1 MRDLGS
7 RSLLVIGGSSYA
19 ITLPK
24 DWVRERG
31 VSSKTKV
38 RLLEGPSGELIVSLY
53 SDERSSRARI
63 DLKGKRVKDGA
74 WEIVAAY
81 LDGYDE
87 VEVIRERMVREDIDT
102 LRSTLSKL
110 LGMEV
115 IEEES
120 GRVLARCLIDYSSA
134 NPIDLLSRMK
144 GIISGMLSDLRRASL
159 EGDEETLSLVAERD
173 DDVDRLYFA
182 LVRQVR
188 KAMRNP
194 EIMGKLGLEPIEL
207 LDMRIAAMIL
217 ELIADSLAE
226 LTRCEHLDTFADI
239 LERAYDLFSSAF
251 RSFELRDFRTALEI
265 REAVERS
272 VSDIT
277 SELSG
282 KLIVPL
288 INLLVRIGDLCDLVG
303 PRF

>member
-1 MRDLGS
+1 MKDLGL
-7 RSLLVIGGSSYA
+7 RSLLLIGGSSYA

-24 DWVRERG
+24 EWVRERRVTPG
-31 VSSKTKV
+31 TKA
-38 RLLEGPSGELIVSLY
+38 RLLEGPYGELIVLLGGE
-53 SDERSSRARI
+53 ERGTRARI
-63 DLKGKRVKDGA
+63 ELRDREGA

-87 VEVIRERMVREDIDT
+87 VEVVKARMTKEDSDV

-115 IEEES
+115 LEEGF

-134 NPIDLLSRMK
+134 NPMELLSRMR
-144 GIISGMLSDLRRASL
+144 GIILGMLSDLRRASL
-159 EGDEETLSLVAERD
+159 EGDEEALSLVAERD

-188 KAMRNP
+188 KAIRSP

-217 ELIADSLAE
+217 ELIADSLTE
-226 LTRCEHLDTFADI
+226 LTQCESLSAFADI
-239 LERAYDLFSSAF
+239 LGEAQYLLSSAF
-251 RSFELRDFRTALEI
+251 KSFELRDFREALEV
-265 REAVERS
+265 RKAVERS
-272 VSDIT
+272 L
-277 SELSG
+277 SEVAGRLSG
-282 KLIVPL
+282 KPLVPL

-303 PRF
+303 PRFQL